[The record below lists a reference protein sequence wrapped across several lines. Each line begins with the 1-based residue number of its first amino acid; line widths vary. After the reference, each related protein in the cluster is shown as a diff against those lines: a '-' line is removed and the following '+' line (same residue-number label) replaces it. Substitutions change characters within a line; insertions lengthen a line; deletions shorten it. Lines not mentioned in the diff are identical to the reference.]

1 MEIAIILLII
11 MSIFLMT
18 FIKHKDDLFII
29 LISSIFLINW
39 IADGLYL
46 IPHSFTWIVEL
57 IIAILFI
64 NFLLPKIIYLKK
76 INLGPFGKY
85 ILLLMLYSLIGSFI
99 YFVNFSSILLGFRAL
114 FKYLFLYIIL
124 INSNLSQKSYKNI
137 FKAWFFLMCIQPIVG
152 SYQYFI
158 QGKIADPVY
167 GTLLSTGFQAILL
180 IVFILFLIDLI
191 DKKVIN
197 KFILYTIIL
206 LSIIIIPIFGEVKAF
221 FYFLPIALIIK
232 NFHYILKFELYRIV
246 KFILP
251 FIVGIYFLQSIF
263 LSFWKVELFDFN
275 SIDFSEFV
283 FSQGTESASTT
294 DNPQASLSISVS
306 ERFLVLG
313 AVYNFLNQDKRK
325 IFFGDGLGSNVFT
338 YDSRNEL
345 TEQQIGGVIGQE
357 QYLKK
362 YTFGRV
368 IQNIGLIGLI
378 FFCLMLIN
386 IGIYSYRASRVT
398 NDDFFKSIYQII
410 PAFSL
415 LFIISIFYTDPF
427 TDSISFTYWFL
438 VGGLHFLSEVKERK
452 VLKK

>member
-1 MEIAIILLII
+1 MEIAIILLIAI
-11 MSIFLMT
+11 SIFLMT
-18 FIKHKDDLFII
+18 SIKATDDLFIL

-46 IPHSFTWIVEL
+46 IPHFFTFIIEL

-85 ILLLMLYSLIGSFI
+85 ILLLMLYSLIGSLI

-114 FKYLFLYIIL
+114 FKYLFLYIIF
-124 INSNLSQKSYKNI
+124 INSSLSQRSYKKI
-137 FKAWFFLMCIQPIVG
+137 FKAWLFLMCIQPIVG

-158 QGKIADPVY
+158 EGKIADPVY
-167 GTLLSTGFQAILL
+167 GMLLDTGFQAILL
-180 IVFILFLIDLI
+180 IVLILFLIDLR

-197 KFILYTIIL
+197 KFILYTIII

-232 NFHYILKFELYRIV
+232 NFHYIIKFELYRIG

-275 SIDFSEFV
+275 SIDFSAFV
-283 FSQGTESASTT
+283 FSQGTESASTL
-294 DNPQASLSISVS
+294 DNPQASLSISLS

-313 AVYNFLNQDKRK
+313 AVYNFLNQDKTK
-325 IFFGDGLGSNVFT
+325 IFFGDGLGSSVFT

-345 TEQQIGGVIGQE
+345 TQQQIGGIVGQE

-378 FFCLMLIN
+378 FFCLILIN
-386 IGIYSYRASRVT
+386 ISIYSYKASRVT

-415 LFIISIFYTDPF
+415 LFLLSIFYTDPF
-427 TDSISFTYWFL
+427 TDSISFTYWFF
-438 VGGLHFLSEVKERK
+438 VGGLHFLPELEQ
-452 VLKK
+452 